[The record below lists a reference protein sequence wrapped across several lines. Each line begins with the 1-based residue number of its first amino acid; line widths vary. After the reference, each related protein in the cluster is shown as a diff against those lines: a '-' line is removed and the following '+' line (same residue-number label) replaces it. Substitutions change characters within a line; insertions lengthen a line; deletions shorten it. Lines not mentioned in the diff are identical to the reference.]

1 MKNQIVWTLSKIG
14 AFCILFCGTGYAF
27 YDKDS
32 SVIILA
38 MTICG
43 GLLGWKGYNERKTK
57 ENEQNSN

>member
-1 MKNQIVWTLSKIG
+1 MKNQIIWTLSKIG

-27 YDKDS
+27 YDKDA

-43 GLLGWKGYNERKTK
+43 GLLGWKTFNERKNCET
-57 ENEQNSN
+57 SR